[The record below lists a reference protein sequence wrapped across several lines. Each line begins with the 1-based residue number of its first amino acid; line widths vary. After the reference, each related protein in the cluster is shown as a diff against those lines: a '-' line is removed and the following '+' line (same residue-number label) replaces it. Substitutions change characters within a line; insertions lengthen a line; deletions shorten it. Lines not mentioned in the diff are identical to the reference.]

1 MGYTLTK
8 DGGVNYSGG
17 SIVNIDLETGI
28 RYGVIP
34 QNACVQAWADSSE
47 PEYPEP
53 ECPECGAGIPEDA
66 DEEWVCKCGEK
77 ISMDY
82 FYDCAEPL
90 AYVLDDGEYVAT
102 CGDGIDIFVIK
113 SPYFTY
119 AQYCSPCAPGA
130 CYLLNPC
137 EPETGDRAYCLGAD
151 WFEDEDGG
159 VPYPIY
165 SVATGELVE
174 TSVATEE
181 I

>member
-1 MGYTLTK
+1 MGYTLSK

-53 ECPECGAGIPEDA
+53 ECPECGAGIPDDA
-66 DEEWVCKCGEK
+66 DAVYTCECGEE
-77 ISMDY
+77 IDQDFMYGDVECTG
-82 FYDCAEPL
+82 F
-90 AYVLDDGEYVAT
+90 VLDDGEYKAF
-102 CGDGIDIFVIK
+102 CGEDGDIFVIK

-119 AQYCSPCAPGA
+119 AQFCSPCAPGA

-151 WFEDEDGG
+151 FFWDEEGG

-165 SVATGELVE
+165 SVATGKLIEPAE
-174 TSVATEE
+174 GDGA
-181 I
+181 